1 MIYSVTGKVKRINEN
16 TLVVDTGTVAFE
28 LICSSYTAYLLG
40 AKPEVQ
46 TILTYLQVKED
57 DMCLFGFSSER
68 EKLMFN
74 DLTLVSGVGRKMAIT
89 ILSGLPLD
97 DLIRAV
103 VNSDIK
109 LLSSIKGLGK
119 KTAERVVLELN
130 GKLGGKDA
138 LESLR
143 SGETTLGSQG
153 RLALPREVEE
163 AVEVLVSTGI
173 QKSQAL
179 DLAKSNYREG
189 MTGEALVVACF
200 KNMR

>member
-74 DLTLVSGVGRKMAIT
+74 DLTLVSGVGPKMAIT

-138 LESLR
+138 LESLL
-143 SGETTLGSQG
+143 SGEATLGSQG
-153 RLALPREVEE
+153 IEIRA
-163 AVEVLVSTGI
+163 
-173 QKSQAL
+173 
-179 DLAKSNYREG
+179 
-189 MTGEALVVACF
+189 
-200 KNMR
+200 